1 MNEKKLL
8 RSSSDRMCIGVAG
21 GIADYFDI
29 DATLVR
35 LFFVLTTI
43 FSGGLGLLLYG
54 VLCLLM
60 PEDTIVED
68 LKSA

>member
-1 MNEKKLL
+1 MNEKRLHL
-8 RSSSDRMCIGVAG
+8 SSSERMCMGVAG
-21 GIADYFDI
+21 GIAEFFDI

-43 FSGGLGLLLYG
+43 FCGGLGLLLYG
-54 VLCLLM
+54 VLSLLM
-60 PEDTIVED
+60 PNDPILED